1 MPETPALARGQWAKA
16 PLVFVI
22 AQVQYSPQAD
32 GFSEKLC
39 QLIEQLQPQQYLPSQ
54 AQPMMQFSVQFGEG
68 GVPQQQATKAGVAY
82 NLIRKD
88 GLMTVR
94 MAPDSLSLAATT
106 YENSAHFRALWAPMV
121 GCLAKAGL
129 VGHLHRLGMRYVDF
143 VVPAVGATPEQ
154 YVKQPWGLQDF
165 PHLPGAKEKPDLH
178 VSVNDLQFDQ
188 GRLRLQ
194 YMRGYGEPM
203 LPIELQGIIG
213 PARREVRPDIA
224 TGIIDSDRWMEG
236 SWDPDQGKIDAL
248 FQVMHKNLSDVFR
261 AMITDRA
268 IEEWNPPKEVQ
279 ST

>member
-1 MPETPALARGQWAKA
+1 MPETPALTRGQWANA

-88 GLMTVR
+88 GLMSVR

-106 YENSAHFRALWAPMV
+106 YENSTHFRGLWAPMV
-121 GCLAKAGL
+121 GCLAKANM

-143 VVPAVGATPEQ
+143 VVPAEGATPEH
-154 YVKQPWGLQDF
+154 YVKKPWSLEDF

-178 VSVNDLQFDQ
+178 VSVNDLEFGQ

-203 LPIELQGIIG
+203 LPVELQGIIG
-213 PARREVRPDIA
+213 PARRDVRPETA

-236 SWDPDQGKIDAL
+236 SWAPIQEDIDAL
-248 FQVMHKNLSDVFR
+248 FEVMHKDLSDVFR
-261 AMITDRA
+261 AMITERA
-268 IEEWNPPKEVQ
+268 VEEWNPPKEAQ

>member
-1 MPETPALARGQWAKA
+1 MLEQPALARGQWANA

-22 AQVQYSPQAD
+22 AQVQYSPQPD
-32 GFSEKLC
+32 GFSERLC

-54 AQPMMQFSVQFGEG
+54 AQPLMHFSLQFGES
-68 GVPQQQATKAGVAY
+68 GVPQQQATKSGVAF

-94 MAPDSLSLAATT
+94 MAPDSLSLATTT
-106 YENSAHFRALWAPMV
+106 YENSTHFRGLWAPMI
-121 GCLAKAGL
+121 GCLSTAGL
-129 VGHLHRLGMRYVDF
+129 IGNLNRLGMRYVDF
-143 VVPAVGATPEQ
+143 VIPPEGSTPEQ
-154 YVKQPWGLQDF
+154 YVNQPWGLQNF
-165 PHLPGAKEKPDLH
+165 PQLPGAKEKPDLH
-178 VSVNDLQFDQ
+178 VSVNDLEFDQ

-203 LPIELQGIIG
+203 LPVELQGIIG
-213 PARREVRPDIA
+213 PQRREVPPHIA

-236 SWDPDQGKIDAL
+236 SWGADQTHIDSL
-248 FQVMHKNLSDVFR
+248 FEIMHRDLSAVFR

-268 IEEWNPPKEVQ
+268 VQEWNPPKEVQ